1 MTGQEA
7 FGGSDPFRPL
17 DALAAMW
24 TTAPLMAGPAAV
36 YRTLFETASKR
47 LVGRTFTVRTKAAD
61 VRLTLTELDAC
72 LDPLALSVG
81 QLDDV
86 RIVAEG
92 LTWGEHRIERA
103 EAVARNVHVR
113 PAGVPELVAA
123 PVEVTVTVSAATVDG
138 LLRARVPWLVADV
151 REDATPTLRLR
162 RRPGLAHVEVE
173 VRPDGSTLSVRPR
186 ALNLSGRR
194 WSLPA
199 RVPAYAVRLRPL
211 PSQLRLTTI
220 EPGPGVVHLHGVLP
234 VWRRQMPTG
243 RLNDLLSQIR
253 AATSLLDLTAWLRR

>member
-1 MTGQEA
+1 MTGPEPPR
-7 FGGSDPFRPL
+7 GWDPFRPL

-24 TTAPLMAGPAAV
+24 TTAPLTAGPAAV
-36 YRTLFETASKR
+36 YRTLFETASRR

-61 VRLTLTELDAC
+61 VRLTLTDLDAR

-86 RIVAEG
+86 RVAAED
-92 LTWGEHRIERA
+92 LTWSGYRIERA

-113 PAGVPELVAA
+113 PAAVPELVAA
-123 PVEVTVTVSAATVDG
+123 PVEVTVTVSAATVDD
-138 LLRARVPWLVADV
+138 LLRARMPWLVADV

-173 VRPDGSTLSVRPR
+173 VRPDGSTLWFRPR
-186 ALNLSGRR
+186 ALNVPGRR

-199 RVPAYAVRLRPL
+199 RVPAYPVRLRPL
-211 PSQLRLTTI
+211 PSELRLTGI

-234 VWRRQMPTG
+234 VWRKQVPTG
-243 RLNDLLSQIR
+243 RLNDLLGQIR
-253 AATSLLDLTAWLRR
+253 TATSLLDLTAWLRR